1 MTRSSPVLPAAPSP
15 AKLASP
21 DQGDAS
27 PAIRAT
33 RKADVAGAPPRE
45 APARIAS
52 KATGPKMPAKTSTKS
67 PGKTP
72 AKVPQ
77 GELFLLDSPLHGEI
91 RGERSLMAFPFFAL
105 SKNAWMKPL
114 SYRTDTVTIEVRP
127 SASGV
132 ATIYDKEIVLYIA
145 SLMAAKLE
153 AGDEVAQDFVFTAH
167 DLFSVT
173 GSNHSARSY
182 GRLSEALERLQGTQ
196 IKTNIEAGGEGE
208 EGFFSWLSEAKLHYS
223 KTRSGERR
231 LKAIKVRLC
240 DWLFRAILLD
250 RHVLDYAIAYF
261 QLGPIERRI
270 YEVARSTGDG
280 DGFEIDLPT
289 FRLQIGYQNPLANFR
304 AALKQIAGTDT
315 IPDYHLELVDTA
327 VEPEEPGRRGRKAN
341 PVRVMIT
348 RRPIALAP
356 ALSSE
361 PLPDSP
367 PSPDPRSSTA
377 EPLDSAA
384 SNSEISGSGES
395 PATDSDHAFK

>member
-1 MTRSSPVLPAAPSP
+1 MTRSPTV
-15 AKLASP
+15 K
-21 DQGDAS
+21 
-27 PAIRAT
+27 R
-33 RKADVAGAPPRE
+33 
-45 APARIAS
+45 
-52 KATGPKMPAKTSTKS
+52 TKD
-67 PGKTP
+67 GKTTP
-72 AKVPQ
+72 SRIPQ
-77 GELFLLDSPLHGEI
+77 GELFLLDSPLYGEI

-114 SYRTDTVTIEVRP
+114 SYQTDTVTIEVRP

-153 AGDEVAQDFVFTAH
+153 AGEDVAQDFVFTAH

-208 EGFFSWLSEAKLHYS
+208 EGFFSWLSEAKLHYN
-223 KTRSGERR
+223 KTRAGERR
-231 LKAIKVRLC
+231 LKAVKVRLC

-250 RHVLDYAIAYF
+250 RHVLDYAAAYF

-280 DGFEIDLPT
+280 DGFEIDLAT

-304 AALKQIAGTDT
+304 AALRQIASADT
-315 IPDYHLELVDTA
+315 IPDYRLELIETVSDPDMVVDTA
-327 VEPEEPGRRGRKAN
+327 KRGRKSN
-341 PVRVMIT
+341 PVKVVIT
-348 RRPIALAP
+348 RRPALLEESAQSIGP
-356 ALSSE
+356 PTESVRDGVRESMRDSISESRRESASS
-361 PLPDSP
+361 
-367 PSPDPRSSTA
+367 
-377 EPLDSAA
+377 
-384 SNSEISGSGES
+384 
-395 PATDSDHAFK
+395 DSDRAS

>member
-1 MTRSSPVLPAAPSP
+1 MTRSPSV
-15 AKLASP
+15 K
-21 DQGDAS
+21 
-27 PAIRAT
+27 R
-33 RKADVAGAPPRE
+33 
-45 APARIAS
+45 
-52 KATGPKMPAKTSTKS
+52 TKD
-67 PGKTP
+67 GKTTP
-72 AKVPQ
+72 SRIPQ
-77 GELFLLDSPLHGEI
+77 GELFLLDSPLYGEI

-114 SYRTDTVTIEVRP
+114 SYQTDTVTIEVRP

-153 AGDEVAQDFVFTAH
+153 AGEDVAQDFVFTAH

-208 EGFFSWLSEAKLHYS
+208 EGFFSWLSEAKLHYN
-223 KTRSGERR
+223 KTRAGERR
-231 LKAIKVRLC
+231 LKAVKVRLC

-250 RHVLDYAIAYF
+250 RHVLDYAAAYF

-280 DGFEIDLPT
+280 DGFEIDLAT

-304 AALKQIAGTDT
+304 AALRQIAGADT
-315 IPDYHLELVDTA
+315 IPDYRLELIETVTDPDAVVDT
-327 VEPEEPGRRGRKAN
+327 VKRGRKSN
-341 PVRVMIT
+341 PVKVVIT
-348 RRPIALAP
+348 RRPG
-356 ALSSE
+356 
-361 PLPDSP
+361 LPDSAPLIGP
-367 PSPDPRSSTA
+367 PTEAAHEAAHEVGREVARGSMRHTISESRRESASPDSDR
-377 EPLDSAA
+377 A
-384 SNSEISGSGES
+384 S
-395 PATDSDHAFK
+395 

>member
-1 MTRSSPVLPAAPSP
+1 MTRSPTV
-15 AKLASP
+15 K
-21 DQGDAS
+21 
-27 PAIRAT
+27 R
-33 RKADVAGAPPRE
+33 
-45 APARIAS
+45 
-52 KATGPKMPAKTSTKS
+52 TKD
-67 PGKTP
+67 GKTTP
-72 AKVPQ
+72 SRIPQ
-77 GELFLLDSPLHGEI
+77 GELFLLDSPLYGEI

-114 SYRTDTVTIEVRP
+114 SYQTDTVTIEVRP

-153 AGDEVAQDFVFTAH
+153 AGEDVAQDFVFTAH

-208 EGFFSWLSEAKLHYS
+208 EGFFSWLSEAKLHYN
-223 KTRSGERR
+223 KTRAGERR
-231 LKAIKVRLC
+231 LKAVKVRLC

-250 RHVLDYAIAYF
+250 RHVLDYAAAYF

-280 DGFEIDLPT
+280 DGFEIDLAT

-304 AALKQIAGTDT
+304 AALRQIAGADT
-315 IPDYHLELVDTA
+315 IPDYRLELIETVSDPDAVVDTA
-327 VEPEEPGRRGRKAN
+327 KRGRKSN
-341 PVRVMIT
+341 PVKVVIT
-348 RRPIALAP
+348 RRPVLLAESAP
-356 ALSSE
+356 AIGPPTESVHEGGREGARESMRDSISE
-361 PLPDSP
+361 SRRESAAPDS
-367 PSPDPRSSTA
+367 DR
-377 EPLDSAA
+377 A
-384 SNSEISGSGES
+384 S
-395 PATDSDHAFK
+395 

>member
-1 MTRSSPVLPAAPSP
+1 MTRSPTV
-15 AKLASP
+15 K
-21 DQGDAS
+21 
-27 PAIRAT
+27 R
-33 RKADVAGAPPRE
+33 
-45 APARIAS
+45 
-52 KATGPKMPAKTSTKS
+52 TKD
-67 PGKTP
+67 GKTTP
-72 AKVPQ
+72 SRIPQ
-77 GELFLLDSPLHGEI
+77 GELFLLDSPLYGEI

-114 SYRTDTVTIEVRP
+114 SYQTDTVTIEVRP

-153 AGDEVAQDFVFTAH
+153 AGEDVAQDFVFTAH

-208 EGFFSWLSEAKLHYS
+208 EGFFSWLSEAKLHYN
-223 KTRSGERR
+223 KTRAGERR
-231 LKAIKVRLC
+231 LKAVKVRLC

-250 RHVLDYAIAYF
+250 RHVLDYAAAYF

-280 DGFEIDLPT
+280 DGFEIDLAT

-304 AALKQIAGTDT
+304 AALRQIVGADT
-315 IPDYHLELVDTA
+315 IPDYRLELIETVSDPDAVVDTA
-327 VEPEEPGRRGRKAN
+327 KRGRKSN
-341 PVRVMIT
+341 PVKVVIT
-348 RRPIALAP
+348 RRPALPAESAP
-356 ALSSE
+356 LIGPPTDPVREGGRESVRDSISESRRDPSS
-361 PLPDSP
+361 PDSDRT
-367 PSPDPRSSTA
+367 S
-377 EPLDSAA
+377 
-384 SNSEISGSGES
+384 
-395 PATDSDHAFK
+395 